1 MGRLIRNTVLFV
13 WVWLLLAGTCFARQ
27 VYLKDGGIVEAQSVR
42 QQGGLVVVQVN
53 RDTVVEFERSEVD
66 LHRTFRPAGKKKHP
80 VSHKKASA
88 SQRTAPAVKNI
99 PAAAA
104 GTSSAPGASLPT
116 APAAAKPAPPP
127 AKPAATPAAKPMPPA
142 AQSKPAP
149 APVAQPQPAPAP
161 APAPV
166 AAPPAKVEAP
176 PEPADKPSAEPVR
189 SMTKEEMEK
198 VRKEAAEMMAE
209 AIRKKDPEMMKKAV
223 ELQKSTMPQNG
234 AQNKVPG
241 APVNT
246 GMSTS
251 FLLVILFVA
260 LLIVASMWVVF
271 EKGGQ
276 DGWKS
281 LIPIYNMYVLMLVCE
296 KPGWWFILLFIPLVG
311 TVFYLL
317 AMLALAERFGRGP
330 LFGVGLTFLPMIFF
344 PLLAFGGS
352 KPEEFTFA

>member
-1 MGRLIRNTVLFV
+1 MGRLIRSTVLVV

-42 QQGGLVVVQVN
+42 RQGGLVVVQVN

-66 LHRTFRPAGKKKHP
+66 LARTFRPAGKKKHP
-80 VSHKKASA
+80 A
-88 SQRTAPAVKNI
+88 SQKKSSVSQRSLPAVKAT
-99 PAAAA
+99 PADA
-104 GTSSAPGASLPT
+104 GTASAPGAALP
-116 APAAAKPAPPP
+116 AASAAAKPAP
-127 AKPAATPAAKPMPPA
+127 AAAKQAAAPSARPA
-142 AQSKPAP
+142 GSNAPAVQPAP
-149 APVAQPQPAPAP
+149 GPVVQPQPVPAP

-176 PEPADKPSAEPVR
+176 PEPATRPSAEPAP
-189 SMTKEEMEK
+189 SMTKEELEK

-223 ELQKSTMPQNG
+223 ELQKSTIPQGG
-234 AQNKVPG
+234 AQQG
-241 APVNT
+241 AAVGA

-251 FLLVILFVA
+251 FLLVILFVS
-260 LLIVASMWVVF
+260 LLIVASLWVVF

-276 DGWKS
+276 EGWKS
-281 LIPIYNMYVLMLVCE
+281 LIPIYNLYILMLVCE

-311 TVFYLL
+311 TVFSLL

-330 LFGVGLTFLPMIFF
+330 LFGVGLTFLPMIFL